1 MGPTFLGSDPR
12 WDAPRPTEKVSI
24 TVIQKRLSDK
34 VANLEFSKRDG
45 VFLIIPYRPRKDT
58 DQDEDT
64 KRGRLDIDTLRTS
77 ASTAFKST

>member
-45 VFLIIPYRPRKDT
+45 VFLIIPP
-58 DQDEDT
+58 
-64 KRGRLDIDTLRTS
+64 
-77 ASTAFKST
+77 